1 MSLFGHINYDSKL
14 WQFEGE
20 MDLSKI
26 REKYKAV
33 AGTV

>member
-1 MSLFGHINYDSKL
+1 MSLFRHINYYDKKL

-26 REKYKAV
+26 REK
-33 AGTV
+33 